1 MTEYELA
8 DYTATLMSNFLSA
21 ITIFFSIVTAYVVA
35 AFISGDRLTKLQL
48 VVVNATFTIAAGV
61 MGTLSFLIFSRFFEL
76 ARLTQS
82 QSQSPIATPLVDFGL
97 PLAIL
102 IIAMY
107 IGGLIFMW
115 SVRRKSDDA

>member
-82 QSQSPIATPLVDFGL
+82 QNQSPIATPLVDFGL